1 MSRDID
7 QEVSDTLSTL
17 LSFDEDNFLSQEE
30 VEENLRNCPNIEHV
44 SSMEKIYQN
53 YNDNPSTS
61 VRLNHTNDEEV
72 GVTTYVC
79 EKENVEIQKPQ
90 KQLDAFKGLNVDS
103 HTIYSHTEDVTAVN
117 KEIASQ
123 TLNGDFAEEENT
135 CLSKYPN
142 DLRIE
147 ADYESKEIGDGKL
160 QTASVIAPIDVIKS
174 SIIKPNDIK
183 MEFTC
188 ETEKILEE
196 QIGDYYIEEQYKDDI
211 NLNCA
216 APEVEI
222 GNVNAIIDKN
232 DINSNKQHNDL
243 LNNAIP
249 QQDSHYAT
257 NDEFISNVDNDSD
270 ISHIMNDHN
279 YTSQSQLTNG
289 DSLRKLLFHHI
300 YSREDCSSTALNLV
314 NDFVDRTLESINT
327 FSTQEDKDNKISKV
341 DTLNLIDIFV
351 EEKSSK
357 CAIFDGDLKTLAHK
371 NPAELVVTDE
381 TSKKNAEFD
390 DEINSTASSKTT
402 ANSNENITM
411 NVSSI
416 PSLQEICSEPLEHAL
431 QGDCSNKSSTITDT
445 ESKNKT
451 CFDYF
456 HKNSH
461 TYNTTSDKT
470 LQNSEPKIEA
480 ELKIISFGPLS
491 EKNCSKT
498 LDNTKSESSVESKNA
513 ATAMKQILENAS
525 GQICA
530 KPAIFCANL
539 EKFNNHYAEN
549 DDVDLDTTTG
559 ELLVK
564 ENSAKQLTMDSTT
577 TNEINKLATECKE
590 KESFPQ
596 DDVDFKTVNIAS
608 VPSPIENCSEPM
620 EHSTFDEAFD
630 INCNEKLTVIHHLET
645 LKSFA
650 KSLQNDCDTFTSS
663 TTTIENKLQKYLQEQ
678 FEIFKR
684 IVKSSAAVRYEDKSM
699 QTDNRLSKNK
709 LRKLNQSNKHIL
721 LDATDSDSSSDT
733 SKMEAFIKLPG
744 NRIRIK
750 SSTKNSEVNA
760 GTQMLSAHK
769 KESIAAEYDDG
780 VPLAEY
786 TQSEI
791 FETETFCSENFTNIR
806 NVNKKNNLS
815 DSDVSEERDTWQRK
829 KSSTDG
835 NSVRNGAQNESDK
848 ENSAGKTL
856 SSKNS
861 QNEGDKEIERLINL
875 NGLIKRTNLGAP
887 KSADL
892 NEKVKTKSTTS
903 KNKDIADDYTDDDI
917 QPEIF
922 SDASISESE
931 EEIITEKQ
939 FLKRCNENV
948 KQQLLSESDSETSES
963 DVSDNIEEILSSN
976 EGSSSPLV
984 ERFLKNFNVNESDE
998 ETEVYDKTGDMKTP
1012 AEQEITDVKNTTTD
1026 KNKTNSS
1033 ENSDC
1038 EVLDEMVASTQ
1049 KQSKP
1054 KSLEKMLSVVE
1065 KRKKMNRLCDSISL
1079 SSESES
1085 SDVEAVDE
1093 SKSRIKP
1100 MLRPEQLATVTREAQ
1115 RNETERI
1122 RRLEKKHKVLA
1133 KLLKERPDVQGDNNL
1148 ILDYNDE
1155 TKTFIKVHPD
1165 IVKYLKQ
1172 HQRDGVK
1179 FMYDSCYGGV
1189 EALKKSS
1196 GSGCILA
1203 HCMGLGKTLQL
1214 IALLHT
1220 VISYKELK
1228 TSKVLVLCPKST
1240 VMNWADE
1247 IDRWLGPLK
1256 PKYYTFHDTS
1266 DINDKIQIL
1275 KDWSQATANA
1285 AGILLIGYEAFRT
1298 LVFYHSYKNRSIAQS
1313 RLESIRNDVDKY
1325 LLSPGADL
1333 VVCDEGHIIKNSKSA
1348 ISLAVSQIKTQK
1360 RIVLTGTPIQN
1371 NLKEYYSMV
1380 NFIKPLFLGTEKE
1393 FANLYANPIKNGQHK
1408 DSSKRDIQVMK
1419 QRSFVLHKKLSKF
1432 VQRKEAEL
1440 LKTFLPQKYE
1450 YVLFV
1455 PMTKVQTVL
1464 YEHSLAIISK
1474 KDDRGKGL
1482 ITDYTCLRK
1491 IWTHPKVLEDA
1502 WKNATAQKHKK
1513 DPRKNQA
1520 VNSDD
1525 DQPDDVYDSQTGVIS
1540 VTNDWW
1546 RSLLTEKDLE
1556 AILPSNKLRTMF
1568 EILRMCEE
1576 KGEKCLIFSAFVAVL
1591 NVVEYFF
1598 KKMNDKDRDTL
1609 NELKMSQGY
1618 QVKNTWILGKDY
1630 YRLDGKTPKLIR
1642 HEMIEQFNSISN
1654 KRARVFLI
1662 SSRAGGQ
1669 GINLTG
1675 ANRVIILDTSWN
1687 PSNDQQNIFRVFR
1700 LGQKKNCYI
1709 YRLLAMGT
1717 MEEKVY
1723 SRSVTK
1729 QAMSFRVVDEQQI
1742 DRHYSMAEL
1751 TELYSLT
1758 QPDYENRPMPDCP
1771 QDSILA
1777 SLLLNYPSLVY
1788 KYHEH
1793 DSLLENKVEQ
1803 ELSEQ
1808 EKQDAWA
1815 AYERDQQLS
1824 TETRELPN
1832 PDDLQNN
1839 LSAPKFPSYMGSLNA
1854 FNQMSA
1860 LFNYGNY
1867 SPAALSSYLPYL
1879 SHLGNYTTNQ
1889 QYLEMRKRIAEGT
1902 FPYPDIST
1910 SLGGA
1915 AFGTPYAQNPPKSL
1929 ATNPLIPDLNMHSN
1943 PLQTNPLSA
1952 LGDLSMFGLGAVGNH
1967 MSHNV
1972 NTPTLPPRQHN
1983 SPTYPSTT
1991 PPTASSLQANYD
2003 YQMYE
2008 NSLKS
2013 LVNYRHDFSGNGNKS
2028 KGATNAPVNQFRN
2041 PLYPS
2046 PTNLSFDKNALTSLN
2061 SPSPKAMEPPAQKSQ
2076 ADKTTPKTATDLSLS
2091 IAGKNNFSVTNSSG
2105 ARSSPLPQV
2114 ASKRSFPSDVAHTTH
2129 TTNLIDER
2137 LTPNQKS
2144 AKETQQQQQS
2154 GMPTL
2159 ASFQTS
2165 FKTSNAPSGSSIFT
2179 NKNTSVKIP
2188 SDNNMSTN
2196 PEMQIIPTTSPP
2208 GSTSIPKHLSDIS
2221 PSISLTAVT
2230 NTNTSSAHKQQTF
2243 NQSKLQTKNPT
2254 NNKVA
2259 SSANNTSES
2268 PTPTLPFTASKFF
2281 ENNKKSLNRTIS
2293 KPTNAMT
2300 KTKLTPNAESI
2311 LKSASTS
2318 TSAQSAQNSFQPS
2331 AAELASKLLTMK
2343 NKNILQRKSPS
2354 VQIQPIKSST
2364 TTTTTTQNSLPTTLA
2379 AVKALNGNL
2388 QTPPTKPGVQTLQS
2402 DARKAALAMDK
2413 RLPTLITPAKSATSV
2428 QVHKAPLGAGTLKIQ
2443 PSSSKQSSSSSSPSD
2458 NKYILE
2464 TCINQKKF
2472 VIGAPTKGGGGTTV
2486 TRVQQQGKRKMPEIM
2501 SKDMGS
2507 NESKRSK

>member
-17 LSFDEDNFLSQEE
+17 LNFDEDNFLSQDE
-30 VEENLRNCPNIEHV
+30 VEENLRNCLSNDHV
-44 SSMEKIYQN
+44 GDICGHDDDKGNHN
-53 YNDNPSTS
+53 YDDPSGAGVNNHLND
-61 VRLNHTNDEEV
+61 TNSNSLIKQVIQEGHREEDVAHHFAKTEREEV
-72 GVTTYVC
+72 SDNCDKLDSIIENAIGINVGTTLQALNAEDVVTGEISTL
-79 EKENVEIQKPQ
+79 KETT
-90 KQLDAFKGLNVDS
+90 AFKTKSGSV
-103 HTIYSHTEDVTAVN
+103 TIN
-117 KEIASQ
+117 KLEPLKDQSPDLAFEKSTTQ
-123 TLNGDFAEEENT
+123 TT
-135 CLSKYPN
+135 
-142 DLRIE
+142 
-147 ADYESKEIGDGKL
+147 
-160 QTASVIAPIDVIKS
+160 V
-174 SIIKPNDIK
+174 K

-188 ETEKILEE
+188 ESE
-196 QIGDYYIEEQYKDDI
+196 QIFEEDMGDYYIEHDAKSDVNFNCGSPQVQMGCENEAIDRNGSRSI
-211 NLNCA
+211 NNTGVTQ
-216 APEVEI
+216 E
-222 GNVNAIIDKN
+222 KT
-232 DINSNKQHNDL
+232 
-243 LNNAIP
+243 
-249 QQDSHYAT
+249 QDS
-257 NDEFISNVDNDSD
+257 SLSVDKEYNHGPINNEAD
-270 ISHIMNDHN
+270 ISCIMNDHN
-279 YTSQSQLTNG
+279 YTFQERITDG
-289 DSLRKLLFHHI
+289 DGLRKLLLTHI
-300 YSREDCSSTALNLV
+300 LSKTNSSTAGNLV
-314 NDFVDRTLESINT
+314 TDFVDRTLESIDA
-327 FSTQEDKDNKISKV
+327 FSIGIDHKKTSDR
-341 DTLNLIDIFV
+341 DTINLIDIFSDENTSGKAV
-351 EEKSSK
+351 FDKSLKNFSSS
-357 CAIFDGDLKTLAHK
+357 CSGDENKSTNALPILVQNGIESTTL
-371 NPAELVVTDE
+371 
-381 TSKKNAEFD
+381 
-390 DEINSTASSKTT
+390 
-402 ANSNENITM
+402 NI
-411 NVSSI
+411 SSI
-416 PSLQEICSEPLEHAL
+416 SSTHEILSEPLEHAIDDNFL
-431 QGDCSNKSSTITDT
+431 EKLKDSGEPNSEGKSSIDSSHINTPQSSLKDKNVKISEHNIDDELENILMDVTNEENCQLTLEKAKSENNLSISEHTSLDSDVPKT
-445 ESKNKT
+445 EKFTVFCKKL
-451 CFDYF
+451 CKMDIE
-456 HKNSH
+456 
-461 TYNTTSDKT
+461 
-470 LQNSEPKIEA
+470 NSEE
-480 ELKIISFGPLS
+480 
-491 EKNCSKT
+491 T
-498 LDNTKSESSVESKNA
+498 QKSEE
-513 ATAMKQILENAS
+513 
-525 GQICA
+525 
-530 KPAIFCANL
+530 
-539 EKFNNHYAEN
+539 
-549 DDVDLDTTTG
+549 LDTTEEFLHEEKITNNSNAVDCVIETL
-559 ELLVK
+559 ELKNLNVGVDGK
-564 ENSAKQLTMDSTT
+564 DNS
-577 TNEINKLATECKE
+577 
-590 KESFPQ
+590 
-596 DDVDFKTVNIAS
+596 DFKTMNILS
-608 VPSPIENCSEPM
+608 VPSPLENCSEPM

-630 INCNEKLTVIHHLET
+630 INCNEKLTVIHHLEALRT
-645 LKSFA
+645 FA
-650 KSLQNDCDTFTSS
+650 KSLQNDCETFNSS
-663 TTTIENKLQKYLQEQ
+663 TTTIESKLQKYLQEK
-678 FEIFKR
+678 FEIFKK
-684 IVKSSAAVRYEDKSM
+684 IVKTSSALRSEEKSI
-699 QTDNRLSKNK
+699 QTDTRLSRHK
-709 LRKLNQSNKHIL
+709 LRKLNQNNKNIL
-721 LDATDSDSSSDT
+721 LEPDSSSYSDDSHSESLT
-733 SKMEAFIKLPG
+733 KYQGYRARTKSFSRRSKVDAATEIFYG
-744 NRIRIK
+744 N
-750 SSTKNSEVNA
+750 
-760 GTQMLSAHK
+760 K

-780 VPLAEY
+780 VPLVEY

-791 FETETFCSENFTNIR
+791 FETETFCSESFSNIR
-806 NVNKKNNLS
+806 NGKKKDNFD
-815 DSDVSEERDTWQRK
+815 DSTESGENGTWQRK
-829 KSSTDG
+829 KG
-835 NSVRNGAQNESDK
+835 NAGNNSPRNETSPNESDK
-848 ENSAGKTL
+848 ENSAGKPMSCT
-856 SSKNS
+856 KNS
-861 QNEGDKEIERLINL
+861 QNDDKEIERLINL
-875 NGLIKRTNLGAP
+875 NGLIKRTSVGAP

-892 NEKVKTKSTTS
+892 NEKVKTKSSIS
-903 KNKDIADDYTDDDI
+903 KSKDIAEIYSDDEI
-917 QPEIF
+917 QQETF
-922 SDASISESE
+922 SDMTISESE

-939 FLKRCNENV
+939 FLERCNENV
-948 KQQLLSESDSETSES
+948 KKQLLSDTDSDMSDSGA
-963 DVSDNIEEILSSN
+963 SDNIEEIFSSN
-976 EGSSSPLV
+976 EGSESPLL
-984 ERFLKNFNVNESDE
+984 ERFLKKFNVDESDE
-998 ETEVYDKTGDMKTP
+998 ETEKYDELNNDTSIK
-1012 AEQEITDVKNTTTD
+1012 EQEASDAKNTSLD
-1026 KNKTNSS
+1026 KNKANSS

-1038 EVLDEMVASTQ
+1038 EVLDMDIVSATQ
-1049 KQSKP
+1049 KQIKP

-1122 RRLEKKHKVLA
+1122 RRLEKKHKVLT
-1133 KLLKERPDVQGDNNL
+1133 KLLKERPDVQDDNHL
-1148 ILDYNDE
+1148 ILDYNEE

-1165 IVKYLKQ
+1165 IAKHLKQ

-1275 KDWSQATANA
+1275 KDWSMASPSA

-1313 RLESIRNDVDKY
+1313 RLENIRNDVDKY

-1455 PMTKVQTVL
+1455 PMTKVQAIL
-1464 YEHSLAIISK
+1464 YEHILAIISK
-1474 KDDRGKGL
+1474 KEDRGKGL

-1502 WKNATAQKHKK
+1502 WKNAMAQKHRK
-1513 DPRKNQA
+1513 DPKACKNQA

-1556 AILPSNKLRTMF
+1556 TILPSNKLRTMF

-1598 KKMNDKDRDTL
+1598 KKMNDKDPDTL
-1609 NELKMSQGY
+1609 KELKMSQGY

-1758 QPDYENRPMPDCP
+1758 MPDYENRPMPDCP
-1771 QDSILA
+1771 QDTILA
-1777 SLLLNYPSLVY
+1777 SLLLNYPNLVY

-1815 AYERDQQLS
+1815 AYERDQQLNS
-1824 TETRELPN
+1824 ETRELPN
-1832 PDDLQNN
+1832 PDDLQSN
-1839 LSAPKFPSYMGSLNA
+1839 LTTPKFPSYMSSLPA

-1867 SPAALSSYLPYL
+1867 SSAALSTYLPYL
-1879 SHLGNYTTNQ
+1879 SHLGNYATNP
-1889 QYLEMRKRIAEGT
+1889 QYLEMRKRIAEGA
-1902 FPYPDIST
+1902 FAYPDIST
-1910 SLGGA
+1910 SLGAASFGA
-1915 AFGTPYAQNPPKSL
+1915 PFGQNPPKSMPS
-1929 ATNPLIPDLNMHSN
+1929 NPLMPDLPIHSN

-1952 LGDLSMFGLGAVGNH
+1952 LGDLSMFGLGNVNNH
-1967 MSHNV
+1967 MAHNV
-1972 NTPTLPPRQHN
+1972 NATTLPQRQHN
-1983 SPTYPSTT
+1983 SPPFVSTS
-1991 PPTASSLQANYD
+1991 PATANSLQSNYD

-2028 KGATNAPVNQFRN
+2028 KSSTNAAVNQFRN
-2041 PLYPS
+2041 PLFPS
-2046 PTNLSFDKNALTSLN
+2046 PTNLSFDKNTLTSLSSH
-2061 SPSPKAMEPPAQKSQ
+2061 SPSPKAMEHPTSKSQ
-2076 ADKTTPKTATDLSLS
+2076 ADKTSANQQSSPDISLPLNAS
-2091 IAGKNNFSVTNSSG
+2091 TRNETTSMNKNNFSAANTSS
-2105 ARSSPLPQV
+2105 ARNSPLPQ
-2114 ASKRSFPSDVAHTTH
+2114 ATATKRSFPSEVSLSNTM
-2129 TTNLIDER
+2129 NPIEGR

-2144 AKETQQQQQS
+2144 AKDALQS
-2154 GMPTL
+2154 SM
-2159 ASFQTS
+2159 ASFQS
-2165 FKTSNAPSGSSIFT
+2165 YKNNINASSSSGMFT
-2179 NKNTSVKIP
+2179 NKNTVAKI
-2188 SDNNMSTN
+2188 STDTIKTN
-2196 PEMQIIPTTSPP
+2196 SEMQIIPTTSSP
-2208 GSTSIPKHLSDIS
+2208 GSLNVTKQFGDIS

-2230 NTNTSSAHKQQTF
+2230 NVNTGSNIKKTPF
-2243 NQSKLQTKNPT
+2243 NQSKTQIKNPAINKATT
-2254 NNKVA
+2254 NSNNNITTELAA
-2259 SSANNTSES
+2259 SSKPFSAAGTFFES
-2268 PTPTLPFTASKFF
+2268 SKKTATATHTASKPA
-2281 ENNKKSLNRTIS
+2281 LT
-2293 KPTNAMT
+2293 MT
-2300 KTKLTPNAESI
+2300 KTKRATPDSI
-2311 LKSASTS
+2311 LKSAPSV
-2318 TSAQSAQNSFQPS
+2318 SAQNVYQKNATDIAP
-2331 AAELASKLLTMK
+2331 KLLTSSVNTK
-2343 NKNILQRKSPS
+2343 NKNILQRKQPENMTMQQLKSPA
-2354 VQIQPIKSST
+2354 PT
-2364 TTTTTTQNSLPTTLA
+2364 SLATSLA
-2379 AVKALNGNL
+2379 TGKNLNG
-2388 QTPPTKPGVQTLQS
+2388 TPKATVAAKPSQSLQS
-2402 DARKAALAMDK
+2402 DARKSVLSMEK
-2413 RLPTLITPAKSATSV
+2413 RLPTIISTTQSASGI
-2428 QVHKAPLGAGTLKIQ
+2428 QIHKAPSASGTLKIQ
-2443 PSSSKQSSSSSSPSD
+2443 PTSSKQSAASSSSSAAVND
-2458 NKYILE
+2458 NKSILE
-2464 TCINQKKF
+2464 SCINQKKF
-2472 VIGAPTKGGGGTTV
+2472 VIGANTKGGGGTTV
-2486 TRVQQQGKRKMPEIM
+2486 TRVQQQGKRKMSDII
-2501 SKDMGS
+2501 SKGISSM
-2507 NESKRSK
+2507 EAKRSKLQ

>member
-44 SSMEKIYQN
+44 SSMEKIFQN
-53 YNDNPSTS
+53 YNDPNTS
-61 VRLNHTNDEEV
+61 VRISDTNDDEV
-72 GVTTYVC
+72 GVTNNVC
-79 EKENVEIQKPQ
+79 EKE
-90 KQLDAFKGLNVDS
+90 
-103 HTIYSHTEDVTAVN
+103 IYSLTEDVAAVN
-117 KEIASQ
+117 KEIVSQ
-123 TLNGDFAEEENT
+123 TLNEEFTEEVVT

-142 DLRIE
+142 DFRIE
-147 ADYESKEIGDGKL
+147 AVHESKEIGKDNL
-160 QTASVIAPIDVIKS
+160 QATSVIATKDALKS
-174 SIIKPNDIK
+174 SIMHPNDIK

-188 ETEKILEE
+188 ETEQISEE

-222 GNVNAIIDKN
+222 GSVNEITDKN
-232 DINSNKQHNDL
+232 DNDSNNPCNEILDNVILGQS
-243 LNNAIP
+243 
-249 QQDSHYAT
+249 SHYTAT
-257 NDEFISNVDNDSD
+257 EEFNVDNDRD

-279 YTSQSQLTNG
+279 YTSQRQLNNG
-289 DSLRKLLFHHI
+289 DSLRKLLFNHI
-300 YSREDCSSTALNLV
+300 FSRKASSSTAVNLV

-327 FSTQEDKDNKISKV
+327 FSTQEDKDNKISKG

-351 EEKSSK
+351 DGKSSK
-357 CAIFDGDLKTLAHK
+357 SAIFDEGLKSLAHK
-371 NPAELVVTDE
+371 NTIESMETDE
-381 TSKKNAEFD
+381 TSTKNTRFD
-390 DEINSTASSKTT
+390 DETDSTALSKTI
-402 ANSNENITM
+402 AYSNENITM
-411 NVSSI
+411 SISSI
-416 PSLQEICSEPLEHAL
+416 PSPLEICSEPLEHAMH
-431 QGDCSNKSSTITDT
+431 GDCSQKSSTITDN
-445 ESKNKT
+445 ESKNKI
-451 CFDYF
+451 CFDNF
-456 HKNSH
+456 HKNSQR
-461 TYNTTSDKT
+461 NTTNNET
-470 LQNSEPKIEA
+470 LQNLESKMEA
-480 ELKIISFGPLS
+480 ELKIYSVGSPS
-491 EKNCSKT
+491 EKNCLKT
-498 LDNTKSESSVESKNA
+498 LNNIKSESNVEKKNTVA
-513 ATAMKQILENAS
+513 PMKQILENTTD
-525 GQICA
+525 QMRFA
-530 KPAIFCANL
+530 KPALFCAGL
-539 EKFNNHYAEN
+539 EKFNNRYAEN
-549 DDVDLDTTTG
+549 DDVDIDTTT
-559 ELLVK
+559 EEFAVNEK
-564 ENSAKQLTMDSTT
+564 SPKQSTTDASTT
-577 TNEINKLATECKE
+577 TNEVNKLPTESKE
-590 KESFPQ
+590 N
-596 DDVDFKTVNIAS
+596 DNIDFKTINIAS
-608 VPSPIENCSEPM
+608 VPSPVENCSEPM

-650 KSLQNDCDTFTSS
+650 KALQNDCDTFTSS

-684 IVKSSAAVRYEDKSM
+684 IVKSSAAVRCEDKSI
-699 QTDNRLSKNK
+699 QTDSRLSKNK
-709 LRKLNQSNKHIL
+709 LRKLNQSNKQIL
-721 LDATDSDSSSDT
+721 LDATDSDSSSDSSQT
-733 SKMEAFIKLPG
+733 EALMKLPG
-744 NRIRIK
+744 NRFRTKCSTK
-750 SSTKNSEVNA
+750 SSEVSA
-760 GTQMLSAHK
+760 ATQMLSAHK

-791 FETETFCSENFTNIR
+791 FETETFCNESFTNIR

-815 DSDVSEERDTWQRK
+815 DSDESDERDTWQRK
-829 KSSTDG
+829 KSSTDAT
-835 NSVRNGAQNESDK
+835 SVRNGAQNESDK

-861 QNEGDKEIERLINL
+861 QNDGDKEIERLINL

-903 KNKDIADDYTDDDI
+903 KNKDIADDYIDDEI
-917 QPEIF
+917 QTEIF

-948 KQQLLSESDSETSES
+948 KQQLLSESDSDTSES
-963 DVSDNIEEILSSN
+963 DASDNIEEILSSN

-998 ETEVYDKTGDMKTP
+998 ETEVYDKTVDTKTP
-1012 AEQEITDVKNTTTD
+1012 AGQETADAKNTIID

-1079 SSESES
+1079 SSESET

-1122 RRLEKKHKVLA
+1122 RRLERKHKVLA

-1220 VISYKELK
+1220 AISYKELK
-1228 TSKVLVLCPKST
+1228 TCKVLVLCPKST

-1275 KDWSQATANA
+1275 KDWSQATPNA

-1598 KKMNDKDRDTL
+1598 KKMNDKDPDTL

-1642 HEMIEQFNSISN
+1642 HEMIEQFNSMSN

-1777 SLLLNYPSLVY
+1777 SLLLNYPTLVY

-1902 FPYPDIST
+1902 FAYPDIST
-1910 SLGGA
+1910 SLGAA
-1915 AFGTPYAQNPPKSL
+1915 AFGTPFAQNPPKSI

-2028 KGATNAPVNQFRN
+2028 KGATNTPLNQFRN

-2061 SPSPKAMEPPAQKSQ
+2061 SPSPKAMEPPAHKSQ
-2076 ADKTTPKTATDLSLS
+2076 TDKTTPKTATDLSLS
-2091 IAGKNNFSVTNSSG
+2091 ISAKSNFSVANSSG

-2129 TTNLIDER
+2129 ATNLIDER

-2165 FKTSNAPSGSSIFT
+2165 FKTSSAPSGASIFT
-2179 NKNTSVKIP
+2179 NKNTSVKMP

-2196 PEMQIIPTTSPP
+2196 PEMQIIPTTSSP
-2208 GSTSIPKHLSDIS
+2208 GSTSIPKQFSDIS

-2230 NTNTSSAHKQQTF
+2230 NTNTSSAHNKPTF
-2243 NQSKLQTKNPT
+2243 NQIKLQTKNPT

-2268 PTPTLPFTASKFF
+2268 PTPTLPYTASKFF

-2293 KPTNAMT
+2293 KPTNTMT

-2311 LKSASTS
+2311 LKSAATS
-2318 TSAQSAQNSFQPS
+2318 TSAQSAHNSFQPS
-2331 AAELASKLLTMK
+2331 AAELAAKLLTMK
-2343 NKNILQRKSPS
+2343 NKNILQRKPQS
-2354 VQIQPIKSST
+2354 VQIQPVKSST
-2364 TTTTTTQNSLPTTLA
+2364 PTTTTTQNSLPTTLA
-2379 AVKALNGNL
+2379 TVKALNGNPK
-2388 QTPPTKPGVQTLQS
+2388 TPPIKTSMQTLQS
-2402 DARKAALAMDK
+2402 DARKAALATDK
-2413 RLPTLITPAKSATSV
+2413 RLPTLITPTQSATSV
-2428 QVHKAPLGAGTLKIQ
+2428 QVHKAPLGASTLKIQ
-2443 PSSSKQSSSSSSPSD
+2443 PSSSKQSSLSSSSSD

-2486 TRVQQQGKRKMPEIM
+2486 TRVQQQGKRKMTEIM